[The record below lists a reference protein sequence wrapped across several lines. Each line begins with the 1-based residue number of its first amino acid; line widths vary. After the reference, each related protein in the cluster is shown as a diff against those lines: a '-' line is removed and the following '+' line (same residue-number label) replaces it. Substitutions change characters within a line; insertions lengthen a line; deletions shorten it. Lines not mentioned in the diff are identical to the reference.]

1 MCSYAM
7 QTRWR
12 SKIAKQELRRR
23 RAEARESG
31 KLLQDKQ
38 ALELRVKEM
47 QSILETVQNQRNE
60 LKQQFK
66 ACLIKSCCNAV
77 SLCLAFLPNCI
88 IRNEAILCLFD
99 ISIDAGRLSRPWPFC
114 IEGIQCRGA
123 EANRECPAEATAKVL
138 SRSLAALVILLMS

>member
-1 MCSYAM
+1 
-7 QTRWR
+7 
-12 SKIAKQELRRR
+12 
-23 RAEARESG
+23 
-31 KLLQDKQ
+31 
-38 ALELRVKEM
+38 M

-88 IRNEAILCLFD
+88 IRNEGILCLFD
-99 ISIDAGRLSRPWPFC
+99 ISTDAGRLSRPWPSC

-123 EANRECPAEATAKVL
+123 EANHGCPAEAMVKLL
-138 SRSLAALVILLMS
+138 SRSLAVLVILFVS